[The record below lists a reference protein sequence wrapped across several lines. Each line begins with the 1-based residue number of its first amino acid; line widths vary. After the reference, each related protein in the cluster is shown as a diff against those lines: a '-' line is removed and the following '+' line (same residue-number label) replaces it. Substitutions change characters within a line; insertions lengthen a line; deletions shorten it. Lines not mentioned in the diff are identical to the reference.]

1 MSTDTT
7 PTGRSTPVVSR
18 VLGWLTAGYPD
29 GIPAQDRFAV
39 VALLRRR
46 LTDDQVR
53 EIVAELT
60 AERPAPDGDR
70 GISQQEIEDLIHR
83 VLQEQPSEADVHRV
97 SARLAAGGW
106 PLADELEVAA
116 AEGGNSGNSG
126 ETAGQ
131 DREG

>member
-39 VALLRRR
+39 VALLKRR

-53 EIVAELT
+53 EIVADLT
-60 AERPAPDGDR
+60 AERPALSDR
-70 GISQQEIEDLIHR
+70 EISQQEVEQLIHR
-83 VLQEQPSEADVHRV
+83 VLQEQPTEDDVHRV

-106 PLADELEVAA
+106 PLANELGSRIDGEDDET
-116 AEGGNSGNSG
+116 SSDD
-126 ETAGQ
+126 ET
-131 DREG
+131 